1 MPATTQGP
9 TLSRPRKG
17 FLGPQAVTQIL
28 DAVVA
33 HCGAGARVAL
43 MREAQLHRVPD
54 WDEPVREDKVA
65 RLHQALRRLFP
76 KEATQVERTAGRATT
91 DYILDTRVSEHGQ
104 RLLSMTRKPVAVWM
118 LTRAARQHAWAFQGS
133 GRFRVNPP
141 LEYEVIGN
149 PVPRGERSD
158 HPVCH
163 YHAAAFER
171 LYQRLVDPRMTC
183 REVACVAMGD
193 PSCRFVIALPD

>member
-1 MPATTQGP
+1 MSATTQGP

-28 DAVVA
+28 DAVEKL
-33 HCGAGARVAL
+33 CGSAARKTL
-43 MREAQLHRVPD
+43 LREAQLHRVPD
-54 WDEPVREDKVA
+54 WDEPVREEKVA
-65 RLHQALRRLFP
+65 RLHQTLRRLFP
-76 KEATQVERTAGRATT
+76 DRATAVARAAGRATT
-91 DYILDTRVSEHGQ
+91 DYILDTRVSAHGQ

-133 GRFRVNPP
+133 GKFRVNPP

-149 PVPRGERSD
+149 PVCKGEHADS
-158 HPVCH
+158 PVCH
-163 YHAAAFER
+163 YHVAAFER

-183 REVACVAMGD
+183 REVACVATGA
-193 PSCRFVIALPD
+193 PSCRFVIGMPD

>member
-1 MPATTQGP
+1 MSATTQGP

-17 FLGPQAVTQIL
+17 FLGPQSVTQIL
-28 DAVVA
+28 DALERL
-33 HCGAGARVAL
+33 CGTSARDTL
-43 MREAQLHRVPD
+43 QREARLFRVPK
-54 WDEPVREDKVA
+54 WDEPVREEKVA
-65 RLHQALRRLFP
+65 RLHQTLRRLFP
-76 KEATQVERTAGRATT
+76 DKAQSVERDAGRATT

-118 LTRAARQHAWAFQGS
+118 LTRAAHQHGWAFHGS
-133 GRFRVNPP
+133 GRFRVNRP
-141 LEYEVIGN
+141 LEYEVIAN
-149 PVPRGERSD
+149 PVCKGERSD

-183 REVACVAMGD
+183 REVACTAMGD
-193 PSCRFVIALPD
+193 PSCRFRIGIPE